1 MSKEEEKIII
11 PIPAEKQEMYK
22 EVIEA
27 EKKLRDSFIALQNNP
42 NFIKRE
48 KGRLALKKI
57 DELKDRYWKQ
67 KVGDVKITVDDLL
80 REIENIS
87 FSDRSKID
95 KNNTKVKVDDYG
107 GLTYAQAMKFLDAL
121 AMYNKY
127 RAAPNKLKSPQA
139 MQSVLRSKRFPWTL
153 ATLKRYLTI
162 ARKLPPDPGA
172 VKTRRKKLQ
181 NL

>member
-1 MSKEEEKIII
+1 MSKEEEEEIII
-11 PIPAEKQEMYK
+11 PIPAEYQE
-22 EVIEA
+22 
-27 EKKLRDSFIALQNNP
+27 
-42 NFIKRE
+42 
-48 KGRLALKKI
+48 ALKDLAISNKKFAKRH
-57 DELKDRYWKQ
+57 EYWK
-67 KVGDVKITVDDLL
+67 
-80 REIENIS
+80 ENIRPKWKAIKKTQSLIDDFLTQPANNITISYDDILNS
-87 FSDRSKID
+87 FVKTGNTLRSKI
-95 KNNTKVKVDDYG
+95 KTNNTKVKVDDYG

-127 RAAPNKLKSPQA
+127 RAEPNKLKSPQA

-162 ARKLPPDPGA
+162 ARKLPPDLGA